1 MSTDADSVPP
11 SKQRASGAPAV
22 AKKKKK
28 KGVKRKIMRPL
39 TEAEIN
45 APDLQTLIM
54 LGGLAALSLTL
65 WIFAHAGCNYHPP
78 RETRRQRDVTT
89 AELTREPKD
98 AAIEFQHRL
107 LTLNYKGA
115 LEIAV
120 GPLSEDVKKAQ
131 AACDASKAAC
141 AAKKKAV
148 AEAITSAV
156 VLERSPLNAKI
167 RVTTGRLPTG
177 DQSFLALVERDATGW
192 KVTAHVPDAAGAAL
206 PPPSITP
213 SQPIRVEAAPAPA
226 PAPSASGSANPHA
239 IRLVPAPGASG
250 NPHMIQM
257 VPAPAGSASP

>member
-11 SKQRASGAPAV
+11 SKQRTSSAPV

-28 KGVKRKIMRPL
+28 KGTKRKIVRQL

-45 APDLQTLIM
+45 VPDKQTLTM
-54 LGGLAALSLTL
+54 LGVLSAMALTL
-65 WIFAHAGCNYHPP
+65 WVFAHAGCNYHPP

-115 LEIAV
+115 LELSA
-120 GPLSEDVKKAQ
+120 GSLSEDVKKAQ
-131 AACDASKAAC
+131 AACDSNKTAC

-156 VLERSPLNAKI
+156 VLERTPMSAKI
-167 RVTTGRLPTG
+167 RATTYRLPSG
-177 DQSFLALVERDATGW
+177 DQTFLALVERDPSGW
-192 KVTAHVPDAAGAAL
+192 KITAHVADAPGATL
-206 PPPSITP
+206 PAPSITP
-213 SQPIRVEAAPAPA
+213 SQPIRIEAAPA
-226 PAPSASGSANPHA
+226 GSANPHA
-239 IRLVPAPGASG
+239 GLPAGST
-250 NPHMIQM
+250 NPHSLQAAPSGSAKPA
-257 VPAPAGSASP
+257 VQPKPAPAGSARP

>member
-11 SKQRASGAPAV
+11 SKQRASNAPA
-22 AKKKKK
+22 APKKK

-45 APDLQTLIM
+45 APDMQTLLM
-54 LGGLAALSLTL
+54 VGGLAALSLTL
-65 WIFAHAGCNYHPP
+65 WVFAHAGCNYHPP

-120 GPLSEDVKKAQ
+120 GPLSEEVKKAQ
-131 AACDASKAAC
+131 AACDAGKAAC
-141 AAKKKAV
+141 AAKKKSV

-156 VLERSPLNAKI
+156 VLERSPLNAKV
-167 RVTTGRLPTG
+167 RVSTGRLPTG
-177 DQSFLALVERDATGW
+177 DQSFLALVERDTTGW
-192 KVTAHVPDAAGAAL
+192 KVTAHVPDAPGATL
-206 PPPSITP
+206 PAPSITP
-213 SQPIRVEAAPAPA
+213 SQPIRMEVAPS
-226 PAPSASGSANPHA
+226 PSASASASPHA
-239 IRLVPAPGASG
+239 VRLVPSPASSG
-250 NPHMIQM
+250 NPHVIQM
-257 VPAPAGSASP
+257 VPAPAGSGHP